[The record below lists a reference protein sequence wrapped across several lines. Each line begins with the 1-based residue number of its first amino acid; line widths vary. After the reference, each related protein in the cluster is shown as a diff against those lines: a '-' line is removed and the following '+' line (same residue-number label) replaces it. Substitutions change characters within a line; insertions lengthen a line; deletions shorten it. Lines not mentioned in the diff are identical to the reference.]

1 VPNDLCWQARNSE
14 EEQEQPMTTAYWC
27 VLVAALLPIV
37 WVGAAKA
44 GGGRYNNARPRE
56 FLGSLSGW
64 PARANFAQQNSY
76 EAFPP
81 FAAGIIIAQVCNA
94 PQATVDGLAVT
105 FIVARVVH
113 GLCYIADRSTFR
125 SLVWLVGFACTVGL
139 FVTAA

>member
-1 VPNDLCWQARNSE
+1 
-14 EEQEQPMTTAYWC
+14 MTAAYWC
-27 VLVAALLPIV
+27 VLVAALLPLV
-37 WVGAAKA
+37 WAGAAKV

-81 FAAGIIIAQVCNA
+81 FAAGVIIAQLCDA
-94 PQATVDGLAVT
+94 PQFTVDALALT
-105 FIVARVVH
+105 FIVARLAH
-113 GLCYIADRSTFR
+113 GLCYIADQAGLR
-125 SLVWLVGFACTVGL
+125 SLVWLVGFGCVVGL